1 MQLESSKNMFNHFF
15 SARTDG
21 ICHDVWSAD
30 VRSKAFLPKSQNKA
44 VECAISREWEV
55 LIVVN

>member
-44 VECAISREWEV
+44 VECAISRQSRDAS
-55 LIVVN
+55 